1 MMIEIKWD
9 SLLQVFLASLIFTVL
24 IVSAF
29 SIGVRLL
36 TNAQNA
42 VPGAR
47 KGKTK
52 DIQKE
57 VINRIFSYMA
67 FSICVAALLFGIY
80 LVDPALPK
88 PWAGK

>member
-1 MMIEIKWD
+1 MEISIKWD
-9 SLLQVFLASLIFTVL
+9 SLIQVFVASLSFTVL
-24 IVSAF
+24 IVAAF
-29 SIGVRLL
+29 AIGVRLL

-57 VINRIFSYMA
+57 VVNRVFSYMA
-67 FSICVAALLFGIY
+67 FSVCIAALLFGIY

-88 PWAGK
+88 PWVK

>member
-1 MMIEIKWD
+1 MEISIKWD
-9 SLLQVFLASLIFTVL
+9 SLIQVFVASLSFTVL
-24 IVSAF
+24 IVAAF
-29 SIGVRLL
+29 AVGVRLL

-57 VINRIFSYMA
+57 VVNRVFSYMA
-67 FSICVAALLFGIY
+67 FSVCIAALLFGIY

-88 PWAGK
+88 PWVK

>member
-1 MMIEIKWD
+1 MEISIKWD
-9 SLLQVFLASLIFTVL
+9 SLIQVFVASLSFTVL
-24 IVSAF
+24 IVAAF
-29 SIGVRLL
+29 AIGVRLL

-47 KGKTK
+47 KGKSK

-57 VINRIFSYMA
+57 VVNRIFSYLA
-67 FSICVAALLFGIY
+67 FSVCIAALLFGIY

-88 PWAGK
+88 PWVK